1 MNKLIK
7 YRYLFM
13 LPSALIIIAG
23 LVVLFTLGFNTGIDF
38 SSGLFEQIQIA
49 PVGFDIS
56 YSGNGSAS
64 LSAQQGVLKLS
75 IKEGGNSS
83 VYELSPTTY
92 KTVGD
97 AAKFLNE
104 ISNIKVDVKDSNLE
118 VSNLVI
124 GANYPVNLSSNPFH
138 VNFATNSEDVSIGE
152 VRDALSTFNG
162 LNVQISGSK
171 SEGIFSIKV
180 KVNEGD
186 TQQNLESQME
196 NMLSNIA
203 KPEEII
209 TLQSDFVGPK
219 FSSTLFTSSIKAVII
234 AVALIL
240 VYIWVRFRFSYAISS
255 IIALLHDVLMM
266 FSFILIFR
274 LEVSSTTIAAV
285 LTIIGY
291 SLNNTIVIFDRIREN
306 VLNVKGNDVDRTIII
321 SIRESLSRTIITSLT
336 TLFAVIPLA
345 LFTTGA
351 IKGFA
356 INLVWGVIVGT
367 YSSNFIAPVL
377 LRLFHK
383 IDPINKVKEK
393 KKEEGYHIGD
403 AYV

>member
-104 ISNIKVDVKDSNLE
+104 ISNIKVDVKDNNLE
-118 VSNLVI
+118 VSKLVV

-186 TQQNLESQME
+186 TQQNLESQMK

-345 LFTTGA
+345 IFTTGA

>member
-7 YRYLFM
+7 FRYLFM

-64 LSAQQGVLKLS
+64 LSAQQGVLKLN

-83 VYELSPTTY
+83 IYELSPTNY

-124 GANYPVNLSSNPFH
+124 GANYPVNLSSSPFH
-138 VNFATNSEDVSIGE
+138 VNFATNSEDVSISE

-180 KVNEGD
+180 KVDEGD
-186 TQQNLESQME
+186 TQQNLESQMK

-240 VYIWVRFRFSYAISS
+240 VYIWIRFRFSYAISS
-255 IIALLHDVLMM
+255 IIALVHDVLMM

-306 VLNVKGNDVDRTIII
+306 VINVKGNDVDRTIIV
-321 SIRESLSRTIITSLT
+321 SIKESLSRTIITSLT

>member
-124 GANYPVNLSSNPFH
+124 GANYPVNLSLSPFH
-138 VNFATNSEDVSIGE
+138 VNFATNIEDVSISE

-180 KVNEGD
+180 KVDEGD
-186 TQQNLESQME
+186 TQQNLESQMK

-345 LFTTGA
+345 IFTTGA

>member
-64 LSAQQGVLKLS
+64 LSAQQGVLKLN

-83 VYELSPTTY
+83 IYELSPTNY

-124 GANYPVNLSSNPFH
+124 GANYPVNLSSSPFH
-138 VNFATNSEDVSIGE
+138 VNFATNSEDVSISE

-180 KVNEGD
+180 KVDEGD
-186 TQQNLESQME
+186 TQQNLESQMK

-240 VYIWVRFRFSYAISS
+240 VYIWIRFRFSYAISS
-255 IIALLHDVLMM
+255 IIALVHDVLMM

-306 VLNVKGNDVDRTIII
+306 VINVKGNDVDRTIIV
-321 SIRESLSRTIITSLT
+321 SIKESLSRTIITSLT

>member
-56 YSGNGSAS
+56 YSGDGSAN
-64 LSAQQGVLKLS
+64 LSAQQGVLKLT
-75 IKEGGNSS
+75 IKESGNTTI
-83 VYELSPTTY
+83 YEVDPNSY
-92 KTVGD
+92 KTVND
-97 AAKFLNE
+97 AAYYLGE
-104 ISNIKVDVKDSNLE
+104 IKNITINIKNGSLDMEDIVV
-118 VSNLVI
+118 
-124 GANYPVNLSSNPFH
+124 GANFPVTLSSAPFH
-138 VNFATNSEDVSIGE
+138 VNFATNSDDVSISDI
-152 VRDALSTFNG
+152 RTALSPMNG
-162 LNVQISGSK
+162 LNVQVAGNK
-171 SEGIFSIKV
+171 SDGIFSIKV
-180 KVNEGD
+180 KVDEGE
-186 TQQNLESQME
+186 TQRELESQMKSLLLE
-196 NMLSNIA
+196 LAS
-203 KPEEII
+203 PEEIV

-219 FSSTLFTSSIKAVII
+219 FSSTLFTSSIKAVVI

-266 FSFILIFR
+266 FAFILIFR

-306 VLNVKGNDVDRTIII
+306 VIYVKGNDVDRTIIV
-321 SIRESLSRTIITSLT
+321 SIKESLSRTIITSLT

-345 LFTTGA
+345 IFTTGA

-356 INLVWGVIVGT
+356 INLVWGVLVGT

-393 KKEEGYHIGD
+393 KKDESYHIGD

>member
-64 LSAQQGVLKLS
+64 LSAQQGVLKLN

-83 VYELSPTTY
+83 IYELSPTNY

-124 GANYPVNLSSNPFH
+124 GANYPVNLSSSPFH
-138 VNFATNSEDVSIGE
+138 VNFATNSEDVSISE

-180 KVNEGD
+180 KVDEGD
-186 TQQNLESQME
+186 TQQNLESQMK

-240 VYIWVRFRFSYAISS
+240 VYIWIRFRFSYAISS
-255 IIALLHDVLMM
+255 IIALVHDVLMM

-274 LEVSSTTIAAV
+274 LEVSSTTIDAV

-306 VLNVKGNDVDRTIII
+306 VINVKGNDVDRTIIV
-321 SIRESLSRTIITSLT
+321 SIKESLSRTIITSLT

>member
-64 LSAQQGVLKLS
+64 LSAQQGVLKLN

-83 VYELSPTTY
+83 IYELSPTNY

-124 GANYPVNLSSNPFH
+124 GANYPVNLSPSPFH
-138 VNFATNSEDVSIGE
+138 VNFATNSEDVSISE

-180 KVNEGD
+180 KVDEGD
-186 TQQNLESQME
+186 TQQNLESQMK

-240 VYIWVRFRFSYAISS
+240 VYIWIRFRFSYAISS
-255 IIALLHDVLMM
+255 IIALVHDVLMM

-306 VLNVKGNDVDRTIII
+306 VINVKGNDVDRTIIV
-321 SIRESLSRTIITSLT
+321 SIKESLSRTIITSLT

>member
-64 LSAQQGVLKLS
+64 LSAQQGVLKLN

-83 VYELSPTTY
+83 IYELSPTNY

-124 GANYPVNLSSNPFH
+124 GANYPVNLSSSPFH
-138 VNFATNSEDVSIGE
+138 VNFATNSEDVSISE

-180 KVNEGD
+180 KVDEGD
-186 TQQNLESQME
+186 TQQNLESQMK

-240 VYIWVRFRFSYAISS
+240 VYIWIRFRFSYAISS
-255 IIALLHDVLMM
+255 IIALVHDVLMM

-306 VLNVKGNDVDRTIII
+306 VINVKGNDVDRTIIV
-321 SIRESLSRTIITSLT
+321 SIKESLSRTIITSLT

-367 YSSNFIAPVL
+367 YSSNLIAPVL

>member
-64 LSAQQGVLKLS
+64 LSAQQGVLKLN

-83 VYELSPTTY
+83 IYELSPTNY

-124 GANYPVNLSSNPFH
+124 GANYPVNLSLSPFH
-138 VNFATNSEDVSIGE
+138 VNFATNSEDVSISE

-186 TQQNLESQME
+186 TQQNLESQMK

-345 LFTTGA
+345 IFTTGA

>member
-186 TQQNLESQME
+186 TQQNLESQMK

-345 LFTTGA
+345 IFTTGA

>member
-56 YSGNGSAS
+56 YSGNGSAN

-104 ISNIKVDVKDSNLE
+104 ISNIKVDVKDNNLE
-118 VSNLVI
+118 VSKLVV

-186 TQQNLESQME
+186 TQQNLESQMK

-345 LFTTGA
+345 IFTTGA